1 LTKTYLTI
9 SRTTF
14 LAALGL
20 AAVVPG
26 SSRAQAPDLGTT
38 ANFAVLSNAGITNIG
53 NTVITGTAAL
63 PGDIGSATATITGF
77 PPGLVTPP
85 GVIHP
90 IGDAPTMTALNSLGI
105 AYNNLAARN
114 PTANLTGQDL
124 GGLTLIPG
132 VYNFSS
138 SAQLTGTLN
147 LNALGNPNAVFI
159 FNIGSSLTTASA
171 STVTLLNGAQG
182 GNVFWRVGSSATLGT
197 TTSFTGDILAQA
209 SITLNTGSR
218 ITCGAAWART
228 GAVTPAGKMI
238 VPPWLL

>member
-1 LTKTYLTI
+1 MASPFEARAERLRQPLTKTYLTI

-90 IGDAPTMTALNSLGI
+90 IGDAPTMTPLNSLGI

-132 VYNFSS
+132 V
-138 SAQLTGTLN
+138 
-147 LNALGNPNAVFI
+147 
-159 FNIGSSLTTASA
+159 
-171 STVTLLNGAQG
+171 
-182 GNVFWRVGSSATLGT
+182 
-197 TTSFTGDILAQA
+197 
-209 SITLNTGSR
+209 
-218 ITCGAAWART
+218 
-228 GAVTPAGKMI
+228 
-238 VPPWLL
+238 